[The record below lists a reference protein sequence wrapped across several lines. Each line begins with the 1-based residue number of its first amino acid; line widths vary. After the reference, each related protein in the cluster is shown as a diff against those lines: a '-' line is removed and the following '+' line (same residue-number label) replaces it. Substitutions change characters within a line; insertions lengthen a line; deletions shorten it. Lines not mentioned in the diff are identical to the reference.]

1 MWRDKTVSVIFPTY
15 NEKDSI
21 RAAIEEFQAS
31 GYVDEVVVVNN
42 NAAPGT
48 SEEVAKTTAREVHET
63 RQGYGHACMRGLAEA
78 TGQILI
84 LSEPDG
90 TFCGRDV
97 LKLLAYLEDFEFVI
111 GTRTSRAMILD
122 GANMGFLLKWGNVLV
137 AKMTEVLF
145 ATPVLTDMGC
155 TMRGIHRAGYERIRE
170 RLTIG
175 GSQFGPH
182 MLLEARITGVKW
194 MEIPVT
200 YNKRVGESMVTGS
213 LAKAIFLGFQMIAM
227 VWRYRIQCWLG
238 QREVKDPND

>member
-1 MWRDKTVSVIFPTY
+1 MWRDKTVSVVFPTY

-21 RAAIEEFQAS
+21 RASIEDFFAS

-42 NAAPGT
+42 NAAKGT
-48 SEEVAKTTAREVHET
+48 SEEVAQTRAREVHESK
-63 RQGYGHACMRGLAEA
+63 QGYGHACMRGLAEA

-90 TFCGRDV
+90 TFVGSDV
-97 LKLLAYLEDFEFVI
+97 LKLLAYLDDFEFVI
-111 GTRTSRAMILD
+111 GTRTSRAMILA

-155 TMRGIHRAGYERIRE
+155 TMRGIHRAAYERIRPH
-170 RLTIG
+170 LAIG

-182 MLLEARITGVKW
+182 MLLEARIAGVRF

-200 YNKRVGESMVTGS
+200 YNKRVGESSVTGS
-213 LAKAIFLGFQMIAM
+213 LWKAVILGFQMIAM
-227 VWRYRIQCWLG
+227 VWTYRIKSWFG
-238 QREVKDPND
+238 IRHRPR

>member
-21 RAAIEEFQAS
+21 RAAVDEFFAC

-42 NAAPGT
+42 NAAAGT
-48 SEEVAKTTAREVHET
+48 SEEVAHTRAREVFEKN
-63 RQGYGHACMRGLAEA
+63 QGYGHACMRGLKEA

-90 TFCGRDV
+90 TFVGGDV
-97 LKLLAYLEDFEFVI
+97 LKLLAYLDDFEFVI
-111 GTRTSRAMILD
+111 GTRTSRAMILE

-155 TMRGIHRAGYERIRE
+155 TMRGIHRAAYEKIAPK
-170 RLTIG
+170 LTIG

-182 MLLEARITGVKW
+182 MLLEARLADVRF

-200 YNKRVGESMVTGS
+200 YNKRVGVSSVTGS
-213 LAKAIFLGFQMIAM
+213 LWKAILLGFQMIAM
-227 VWRYRIQCWLG
+227 VWRYRIESWLG
-238 QREVKDPND
+238 LR

>member
-21 RAAIEEFQAS
+21 RASIEEFQAS

-42 NAAPGT
+42 NAAVGT
-48 SEEVAKTTAREVHET
+48 SEVARTTAREVHES
-63 RQGYGHACMRGLAEA
+63 RQGYGHACMRGLVEA

-97 LKLLAYLEDFEFVI
+97 LKLLAYLDDFEFVI
-111 GTRTSRAMILD
+111 GTRTSRAMILA
-122 GANMGFLLKWGNVLV
+122 GANMGFFLKWGNVLV

-155 TMRGIHRAGYERIRE
+155 TMRGLHRSAYERIRE
-170 RLTIG
+170 RLVIG

-182 MLLEARITGVKW
+182 MLLEARLAGVKF

-200 YNKRVGESMVTGS
+200 YNKRVGESMVTGN
-213 LAKAIFLGFQMIAM
+213 LAKAIVLGLQMIAM
-227 VWRYRIQCWLG
+227 VWRYRMQAWLG
-238 QREVKDPND
+238 LRTVEKPRE

>member
-21 RAAIEEFQAS
+21 RAAILEFQAS

-42 NAAPGT
+42 NAAAGT
-48 SEEVAKTTAREVHET
+48 SAEVAQTTAREVHEPA
-63 RQGYGHACMRGLAEA
+63 QGYGHACMRGLREA
-78 TGQILI
+78 RGDILI

-97 LKLLAYLEDFEFVI
+97 LKLLAYLDDFELVV
-111 GTRTSRAMILD
+111 GTRTSRAMILS
-122 GANMGFLLKWGNVLV
+122 GANMGFALKWGNVLV

-155 TMRGIHRAGYERIRE
+155 TMRGIHRAAYERIQPH
-170 RLTIG
+170 LNIG

-182 MLLEARITGVKW
+182 MLLEARIGGLKW

-213 LAKAIFLGFQMIAM
+213 LYKAVLLGFQMIAM
-227 VWRYRIQCWLG
+227 VWRYRIQCWFGARRVLDP
-238 QREVKDPND
+238 KD

>member
-1 MWRDKTVSVIFPTY
+1 MWREKTVSVVFPTY

-21 RAAIEEFQAS
+21 RQAIEEFLAS

-42 NAAPGT
+42 NAAAGT
-48 SEEVAKTTAREVHET
+48 SEEVAKTPAREVHES

-78 TGQILI
+78 TGDILI

-90 TFCGRDV
+90 TFSGGDV
-97 LKLLAYLEDFEFVI
+97 LKLLAYLDDFEMVV
-111 GTRTSRAMILD
+111 GTRTSRAMILA
-122 GANMGFLLKWGNVLV
+122 GANMGFFLKWGNVIV

-155 TMRGIHRAGYERIRE
+155 TMRGIHRHAYEKIRG
-170 RLTIG
+170 RLSIG

-182 MLLEARITGVKW
+182 MLLEALLAGVRF

-200 YNKRVGESMVTGS
+200 YNKRVGESMVTGN
-213 LAKAIFLGFQMIAM
+213 LGKAIVLGLQMIVM
-227 VWRYRIQCWLG
+227 VWRYRIESWLG
-238 QREVKDPND
+238 LRT